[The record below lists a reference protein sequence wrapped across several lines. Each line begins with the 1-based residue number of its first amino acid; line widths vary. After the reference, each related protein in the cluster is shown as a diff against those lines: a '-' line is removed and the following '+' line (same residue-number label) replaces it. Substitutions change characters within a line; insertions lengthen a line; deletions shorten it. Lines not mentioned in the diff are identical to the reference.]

1 MTKWTQKTLKHAE
14 GDKATASL
22 NSEIEAVNLRG
33 NSNFYSRLVFQFSI
47 SSGILS
53 FPPFFLFQQRELG
66 RNTWVLCLPI
76 MKRAFKKQK

>member
-47 SSGILS
+47 SSGILPPPPFLS
-53 FPPFFLFQQRELG
+53 FPAE
-66 RNTWVLCLPI
+66 
-76 MKRAFKKQK
+76 RARPKYMSAVSTYYEKGF